1 MEHFVANLLHAAAW
15 VFFFVFL
22 FALIG
27 IYATLRWIMNLI
39 TGTERAVS
47 TGVHNV
53 ENSLHRHE

>member
-1 MEHFVANLLHAAAW
+1 MESFVINLLHAAAW

-27 IYATLRWIMNLI
+27 IYATARWIMNLI

-53 ENSLHRHE
+53 ETSLHRHE